1 MSLGGCVENMTLG
14 MAMYGKTYTLV
25 NPDNHDIGD
34 STSGAGDPGPYTKEA
49 VRKCIVSLN
58 VMNFFVEINRYT

>member
-1 MSLGGCVENMTLG
+1 MSLGGCVEKMMLG

-34 STSGAGDPGPYTKEA
+34 STSGTGDPGPYTNQS
-49 VRKCIVSLN
+49 VRNYIVSLN
-58 VMNFFVEINRYT
+58 VTIFFR